1 MLKYPPQ
8 FTDPIWKRNENFLKL
23 SGTGIGKTLRDLQTA
38 SEAFDKECVALKQGK
53 SDAGK
58 VNAKRTAVLTAST
71 KALATV
77 ESNGKKAKDYSD
89 RTPKTYLA
97 SLGGDL
103 KKYIAAFKELDD
115 NDFTAAKI
123 EAAIKKVNDKKI

>member
-1 MLKYPPQ
+1 MCDADADADAD
-8 FTDPIWKRNENFLKL
+8 TDTSP
-23 SGTGIGKTLRDLQTA
+23 
-38 SEAFDKECVALKQGK
+38 
-53 SDAGK
+53 
-58 VNAKRTAVLTAST
+58 RTAVLTASS

-103 KKYIAAFKELDD
+103 KKYIAAIKVLDD

-123 EAAIKKVNDKKI
+123 EAAIKK

>member
-23 SGTGIGKTLRDLQTA
+23 SGTGNRQDAPRPTDGFRGVRQGMRRTQTR
-38 SEAFDKECVALKQGK
+38 K

-103 KKYIAAFKELDD
+103 KKYISAFKELDD
-115 NDFTAAKI
+115 HDFTAARSRRRSRK
-123 EAAIKKVNDKKI
+123 